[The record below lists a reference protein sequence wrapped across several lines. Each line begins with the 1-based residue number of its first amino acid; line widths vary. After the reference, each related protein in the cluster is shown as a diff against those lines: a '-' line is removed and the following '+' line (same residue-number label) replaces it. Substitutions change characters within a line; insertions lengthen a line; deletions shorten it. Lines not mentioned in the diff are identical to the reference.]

1 MKNLLTLDDLT
12 GKKRGVAVIEY
23 RRDPEDPPT
32 IPDEEYLSTMAWYGD
47 RIKIVDCKG
56 AESTATF
63 KQIRLDEYGDTWRCW
78 RKMPTDEERQ
88 EAQWNDP

>member
-32 IPDEEYLSTMAWYGD
+32 IPDEGYLSIMAWYKN
-47 RIKIVDCKG
+47 RITIVDCKG
-56 AESTATF
+56 AVSTATF
-63 KQIRLDEYGDTWRCW
+63 EQIGLDEYGITWRCW
-78 RKMPTDEERQ
+78 RTMPTDEERKTK
-88 EAQWNDP
+88 WDD